1 MTTRQIVDTQ
11 VGPRGTM
18 ELLSQREIEVLTL
31 ATQSPEH
38 LDMLETFRRCSLA
51 VLNTGNDGDDA
62 EELFETYDDFSIEVS
77 RRTRG
82 LKLVVKNA
90 PRAAFVDG
98 RMVEGVRE
106 HLFAVLRDVVY
117 TATELRTPDTPL
129 DVSDEDNVAS
139 RDITDSVFQIHS
151 IAREEYEYTKEVGYH
166 LGLRGLDI
174 CTGCGPGAMKGPM
187 KGAAI
192 GHAKQRSLGA
202 RYIGLTEPGIIAAES
217 PNPMVN
223 HLVILPDIEKRLE
236 AFVRLGHGIIV
247 FPGGVGTAEEV
258 LYMLGILMDPANENI
273 ELPLLFTGPA
283 AAADYFAQLDDL
295 ITTVLGEEA
304 RRFYDVI
311 VGDARGVARRMA
323 RSVKKVRA
331 QRRRTGDAFYYNWQ
345 LHIPPGHQLPF
356 DASHENVRALR
367 LTRDLPA
374 HELAVNLR
382 RVFSAIVGG
391 NVKAEG
397 VARIR
402 KYGKLEITGDKE
414 ITTALDRVLRSFV
427 SQGRMK
433 LAGSAYEP
441 CYRVVTD

>member
-1 MTTRQIVDTQ
+1 
-11 VGPRGTM
+11 
-18 ELLSQREIEVLTL
+18 
-31 ATQSPEH
+31 
-38 LDMLETFRRCSLA
+38 
-51 VLNTGNDGDDA
+51 
-62 EELFETYDDFSIEVS
+62 
-77 RRTRG
+77 
-82 LKLVVKNA
+82 
-90 PRAAFVDG
+90 
-98 RMVEGVRE
+98 
-106 HLFAVLRDVVY
+106 
-117 TATELRTPDTPL
+117 
-129 DVSDEDNVAS
+129 
-139 RDITDSVFQIHS
+139 
-151 IAREEYEYTKEVGYH
+151 
-166 LGLRGLDI
+166 
-174 CTGCGPGAMKGPM
+174 MKGPM

-247 FPGGVGTAEEV
+247 FPGGVGTAEEI

-427 SQGRMK
+427 AQGRMK